1 MKRLSVL
8 FFRTFSG
15 KSFFRLS
22 SAQKLEKVF
31 PLSFLFLN
39 KCFRIGVIAGACR
52 RHLLLFGGG
61 FIKTKKFS
69 TWNEKFFRRTA
80 WWCDFHAG
88 KSLWWF
94 SFSSAVVYD
103 GSLHQ
108 HLSADSHDACV
119 DAVPSDELEDLKISS
134 SSCTFA
140 SGLQVGSWIFKPE
153 FSLLLSLPYGGEFKG
168 QVGIFLFD
176 WCRLFMCDNWQLSIN
191 KSVYGQSC
199 SVPGKGR
206 KEAAH
211 AHHPDLLNF
220 SPLHPIV
227 DCVFYDTR
235 CWFYSQYV
243 IKLSCLPWQ
252 MTACSGCKRRK

>member
-1 MKRLSVL
+1 MRVEDTCCCLGRLHQDENSL
-8 FFRTFSG
+8 PG
-15 KSFFRLS
+15 
-22 SAQKLEKVF
+22 
-31 PLSFLFLN
+31 
-39 KCFRIGVIAGACR
+39 
-52 RHLLLFGGG
+52 
-61 FIKTKKFS
+61 
-69 TWNEKFFRRTA
+69 NEKSFRRTA

-103 GSLHQ
+103 GRLHQ
-108 HLSADSHDACV
+108 HSSADSHDACV

-153 FSLLLSLPYGGEFKG
+153 FSLLLALLYGGEFKG

-176 WCRLFMCDNWQLSIN
+176 WCRLLCATTGNCPSTNLFTVKVVASREKEGRKQLS
-191 KSVYGQSC
+191 
-199 SVPGKGR
+199 VP
-206 KEAAH
+206 H
-211 AHHPDLLNF
+211 AHQPDLLNF
-220 SPLHPIV
+220 APLHSIV